1 MMALFDGFD
10 PFDTSPQG
18 DEPSLLAA
26 VGSLI
31 AGAFVLAALVAVA
44 VYVVRMVL

>member
-10 PFDTSPQG
+10 PFECSPADDG
-18 DEPSLLAA
+18 PSLLAA
-26 VGSLI
+26 VGSLL

-44 VYVVRMVL
+44 VYVVRMVI

>member
-1 MMALFDGFD
+1 MALFDGFE
-10 PFDTSPQG
+10 PFDVTPPDDG
-18 DEPSLLAA
+18 PSLLAA

-44 VYVVRMVL
+44 VYVVRVLS